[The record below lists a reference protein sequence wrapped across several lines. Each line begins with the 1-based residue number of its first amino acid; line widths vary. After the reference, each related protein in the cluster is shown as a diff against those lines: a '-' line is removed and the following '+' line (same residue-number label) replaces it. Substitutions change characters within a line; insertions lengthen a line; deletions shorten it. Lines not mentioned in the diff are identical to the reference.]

1 MDPSPSGPRPIELYR
16 QIVDCI
22 DGGGRP
28 AVALVLAGEGST
40 PQRAGARAVLDA
52 TGRLW
57 GTVGGGVVEAEAL
70 RMAAEACRSQRPA
83 VCDFD
88 LSHADAAAA
97 GAICGGNMR
106 ILVDPTAAAHR
117 ECFARAADALD
128 HRRRGVLVTT
138 IRAGPPLEVQVE
150 WLAEDAIPGAG
161 AFPGSDRVR
170 SCLQHDR
177 PQRFVAEAE
186 ASAGGTEVFV
196 EPVTARP
203 LLLIAGAGHV
213 GRALA
218 VQAVQVGFD
227 VTVIDDRP
235 EFAAPALF
243 PPGATVLCGPVP
255 EQLAACPL
263 DRDTYVVLVTRGHRQ
278 DAEALAACIHR
289 RPAYLG
295 MIGSRRKVA
304 LLRKS
309 FLESGIATE
318 EEFDR
323 VFAPVGLEIGAATVP
338 EIAVSIV
345 AQLIAVRRCGRFA
358 GETPAPQG
366 KVELP

>member
-1 MDPSPSGPRPIELYR
+1 M
-16 QIVDCI
+16 
-22 DGGGRP
+22 
-28 AVALVLAGEGST
+28 A
-40 PQRAGARAVLDA
+40 
-52 TGRLW
+52 
-57 GTVGGGVVEAEAL
+57 VEA
-70 RMAAEACRSQRPA
+70 RRSQRPA
-83 VCDFD
+83 VFDFD
-88 LSHADAAAA
+88 LSHADAAQA
-97 GAICGGNMR
+97 GAICGGSMR
-106 ILVDPTAAAHR
+106 ILVDATVASHR
-117 ECFARAADALD
+117 SCFARAAEALAE
-128 HRRRGVLVTT
+128 RRRGVLLTT

-150 WLAEDAIPGAG
+150 WLAEDAISRAG
-161 AFPGSDRVR
+161 TFPGSDCIQ
-170 SCLQHDR
+170 SCLQHDH

-186 ASAGGTEVFV
+186 ASAGRTEVFV
-196 EPVTARP
+196 EPVIPRP
-203 LLLIAGAGHV
+203 LLVIAGAGHV

-243 PPGATVLCGPVP
+243 PQGATVLCGSVP

-263 DRDTYVVLVTRGHRQ
+263 DRDTYVVLVTRGHRH

-289 RPAYLG
+289 HPAYLG

-304 LLRKS
+304 LIRKS

-345 AQLIAVRRCGRFA
+345 AQLIAVRR
-358 GETPAPQG
+358 
-366 KVELP
+366 KVDLP

>member
-1 MDPSPSGPRPIELYR
+1 MNPTPSDARPGDVYR
-16 QIVDCI
+16 RIVDCI

-57 GTVGGGVVEAEAL
+57 GTVGGGPVEAEAL
-70 RMAAEACRSQRPA
+70 RMAAEARRSQRPA
-83 VCDFD
+83 VFDFD

-97 GAICGGNMR
+97 GAICGGRMR
-106 ILVDPTAAAHR
+106 ILVDPTVAQHR
-117 ECFARAADALD
+117 ECFARAAEALAQ
-128 HRRRGVLVTT
+128 RRRGVLVTT

-161 AFPGSDRVR
+161 TFPGSDLIR

-177 PQRFVAEAE
+177 PQRFIAEAQ
-186 ASAGGTEVFV
+186 ASASRTEVFV

-203 LLLIAGAGHV
+203 LLVIAGAGHV

-243 PPGATVLCGPVP
+243 PQGTTILCGPVP

-263 DRDTYVVLVTRGHRQ
+263 DRDSYVVLVTRGHQQ

-289 RPAYLG
+289 HPAYLG

-309 FLESGIATE
+309 FLEGRIATE

-323 VFAPVGLEIGAATVP
+323 VFAPVGLEIGAVTVP

-345 AQLIAVRRCGRFA
+345 AQLIAVRR
-358 GETPAPQG
+358 
-366 KVELP
+366 KVDLP